1 VHQCGSREDNQ
12 SVKEKVLFTWSGGKD
27 SAMALHELK
36 KNAGYEI
43 AALLTTITEDYDRV
57 SMHGVRRELLEA
69 QTASL
74 GLAIEKVLISKQSS
88 NEDYESRMRTVLERY
103 KAEGVSSVAFG
114 DIFLEEL
121 RRYREDNLAKIGMKG
136 IFPLWKRNTSHLARD
151 FIHAGFRAV
160 ITCIDS
166 EVLDKRFAGRE
177 FDEAFLSELPPE
189 IDPCGEN
196 GEFHSFVHD
205 GPIFENGIRH
215 TRGEMVLR
223 DQRFWY
229 LDLIPAHCTT
239 EGSTLERSEL

>member
-1 VHQCGSREDNQ
+1 MRPCRSREANR
-12 SVKEKVLFTWSGGKD
+12 SVKEKIIFTWSGGKD

-36 KNAGYEI
+36 RNAGYEI
-43 AALLTTITEDYDRV
+43 VALLTTITEDYDRI

-69 QTASL
+69 QAVSL
-74 GLAIEKVLISKQSS
+74 GIRLEKVLISRQSS
-88 NEDYESRMRTVLERY
+88 NEDYESRMRAALEQY
-103 KAEGVSSVAFG
+103 KAKGVTSVAFG

-136 IFPLWKRNTSHLARD
+136 IFPLWKRRTSDLARD

-160 ITCIDS
+160 ITCVDS
-166 EVLDKRFAGRE
+166 EALDKRFAGRE
-177 FDEAFLSELPPE
+177 FDKAFLSELPSG

-196 GEFHSFVHD
+196 GEFHSFVYD
-205 GPIFENGIRH
+205 GPVFKNWIRH

-229 LDLIPAHCTT
+229 LDLVPPEI
-239 EGSTLERSEL
+239 GNK

>member
-1 VHQCGSREDNQ
+1 M
-12 SVKEKVLFTWSGGKD
+12 KEKIIFTWSGGKD

-43 AALLTTITEDYDRV
+43 AALLTTVTEDYDRI

-69 QTASL
+69 QAASL
-74 GLAIEKVLISKQSS
+74 GIPLEKVLISRQSL
-88 NEDYESRMRTVLERY
+88 NEDYESRMRTALERY
-103 KAEGVSSVAFG
+103 KAEGITSVAFG

-136 IFPLWKRNTSHLARD
+136 IFPLWKRRTSDLARA

-160 ITCIDS
+160 ITCVDS

-177 FDEAFLSELPPE
+177 FDEAFLSELPSG

-196 GEFHSFVHD
+196 GEFHSFVYD

-229 LDLIPAHCTT
+229 LDLIPIRCIT
-239 EGSTLERSEL
+239 EGQAFGL

>member
-1 VHQCGSREDNQ
+1 VRPCRSREANR
-12 SVKEKVLFTWSGGKD
+12 SVKEKIIFTWSGGKD

-36 KNAGYEI
+36 RNAGYEI
-43 AALLTTITEDYDRV
+43 VALLTTITEDYDRI

-69 QTASL
+69 QAVSL
-74 GLAIEKVLISKQSS
+74 GIRLEKVLISRQSS
-88 NEDYESRMRTVLERY
+88 NEDYESRMRAALEQY
-103 KAEGVSSVAFG
+103 KAKGVTSVAFG

-136 IFPLWKRNTSHLARD
+136 IFPLWKRRTSDLARD

-160 ITCIDS
+160 ITCVDS
-166 EVLDKRFAGRE
+166 EALDKRFAGRE
-177 FDEAFLSELPPE
+177 FDKAFLSELPSG

-196 GEFHSFVHD
+196 GEFHSFVYD
-205 GPIFENGIRH
+205 GPVFKNWIRH

-229 LDLIPAHCTT
+229 LDLVPHEI
-239 EGSTLERSEL
+239 GNK

>member
-1 VHQCGSREDNQ
+1 M
-12 SVKEKVLFTWSGGKD
+12 KEKIIFTWSGGKD

-36 KNAGYEI
+36 RNAGYEI
-43 AALLTTITEDYDRV
+43 VALLTTITEDYDRI

-69 QTASL
+69 QAVSL
-74 GLAIEKVLISKQSS
+74 GIRLEKVLISTQSS
-88 NEDYESRMRTVLERY
+88 NEDYESRMRAALEQY
-103 KAEGVSSVAFG
+103 KAKGVSSVAFG

-136 IFPLWKRNTSHLARD
+136 IFPLWKRRTSDLARD

-160 ITCIDS
+160 ITCVDS
-166 EVLDKRFAGRE
+166 EALDKRFAGRE
-177 FDEAFLSELPPE
+177 FDKAFLSELPSG

-196 GEFHSFVHD
+196 GEFHSFVYD
-205 GPIFENGIRH
+205 GPVFKNWLRH

-229 LDLIPAHCTT
+229 LDLVPPEI
-239 EGSTLERSEL
+239 GNK